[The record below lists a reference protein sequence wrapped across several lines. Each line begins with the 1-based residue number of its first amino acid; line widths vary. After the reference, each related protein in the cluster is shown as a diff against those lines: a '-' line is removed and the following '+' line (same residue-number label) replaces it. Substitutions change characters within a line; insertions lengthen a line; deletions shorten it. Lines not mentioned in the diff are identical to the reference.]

1 MTDVRHTLRF
11 SARMNITYHEEL
23 EQFYSQWLGWSA
35 FVSLILS
42 SASFAALSNLVPPSL
57 QPFRE
62 WALAALALGVTV
74 LNGALLAFGM
84 RGKFITHAELKRK
97 WIDFLG
103 QVETASEAELS
114 ALERKF
120 HEINAQEPAADR
132 RRLDRA
138 YEQACVMLGVKPT

>member
-11 SARMNITYHEEL
+11 SARMNISYHEGL
-23 EQFYSQWLGWSA
+23 ERFYGQWLGWSS

-42 SASFAALSNLVPPSL
+42 SAAFAALSNLVPQSL

-62 WALAALALGVTV
+62 WLLAALALTVTA
-74 LNGALLAFGM
+74 LNGGVLAFGM

-103 QVETASEAELS
+103 RVETAEETELP

-120 HEINAQEPAADR
+120 HELNAQEPASYP
-132 RRLDRA
+132 RRLNRA
-138 YEQACVMLGVKPT
+138 YADACTMLGVKPV